1 MIGIIGHAILRLP
14 QEDVA
19 TLFADDA
26 CQKLPARG
34 EKRDVHTALHA
45 GTHQG
50 GTCAGVGETENA
62 LERVQR
68 EARDFLLLAADDD
81 IFAVYGEIRVFAE
94 HEQGVEQL
102 SHGVSSSLSKMW
114 ARRYETGSARLH
126 STGRQIDFNEQALQC
141 LPGLTFGV

>member
-1 MIGIIGHAILRLP
+1 MSTPR
-14 QEDVA
+14 
-19 TLFADDA
+19 
-26 CQKLPARG
+26 CS
-34 EKRDVHTALHA
+34 A

-68 EARDFLLLAADDD
+68 EARDFLLLATNDD